1 MSVSLWDELLPP
13 DPRQG
18 FIGRIEMA
26 KFSGRYARIYEQ
38 WKKFISGD
46 EAVDASVV
54 PGYVW
59 DAWKRCRANGV
70 DPFIQKVPLVLTGE
84 SLNVRLRQNED
95 LIEISRPFMKNLY
108 AVVKGSG
115 FIVILMDTEGYLL
128 DFIGDEDA
136 VSESKKG
143 NMLVGSRWS
152 EHTAGNNGLQTA
164 YALGRPAQVIA
175 CEHYCIILH
184 RWTTSGAMIRNP
196 QAKIIG
202 GIGMSGPYRKVH
214 PHTLGM
220 VVAAAH
226 AIENA
231 LKVNK
236 VLSELQIAYGLQEK
250 VLSAIPD
257 ALIAINTSDEILI
270 VNSTAQHILGAPS
283 ANLLGSSL
291 STIFEGNENKVLR
304 DLIAGPE
311 EVADIEVQIARK
323 NKAASY
329 TLSTNII
336 WSPLSKRIGKIIT
349 FKEIKKVRSLVYRMV
364 GAEAKFR
371 FEDIVG
377 SDSGLKAIVKLAKMA
392 AGSVSNL
399 LLLGESGT
407 GKDVLA
413 QAVHNGSRRSD
424 GPYVAINCAAIPR
437 DLISSELFGYSSGA
451 FTGAKK
457 GGNQGK
463 FELADKG
470 TIFLDEIGEMPP
482 DLQASLLRVI
492 EDKAITRIG
501 SKSVIPLDVR
511 IIAATNKNLREEVN
525 KGNFREDLYY
535 RLNVLTIEMIPLR
548 ERKMDIPL
556 LVQHFIASL
565 RRRLGKHIDRI
576 QDGAM
581 ELLLEYPWPGNVREL
596 QNVIER
602 AVNIM
607 PGTEFTVE
615 LLPNEITHQRQASRR
630 EPEIIPLD
638 EMERRMII
646 DMVRSHA
653 PKSDIARK
661 LKISRST
668 LYRKIAYY
676 RLR

>member
-1 MSVSLWDELLPP
+1 MT
-13 DPRQG
+13 
-18 FIGRIEMA
+18 

-38 WKKFISGD
+38 WKKFVSGS
-46 EAVDASVV
+46 APVDASVL

-59 DAWKRCRANGV
+59 EAWQRSRAYGV
-70 DPFIQKVPLVLTGE
+70 DPFIQKVPLVLSGE
-84 SLNVRLRQNED
+84 RLKALLGQNED
-95 LIEISRPFMKNLY
+95 LIETSRPFMKNLY

-115 FIVILMDTEGYLL
+115 FIVLLMDTEGYLL
-128 DFIGDEDA
+128 DFIGDDDA
-136 VSESKKG
+136 VNESKKG
-143 NMLVGSRWS
+143 NMLVGSLWN
-152 EHTAGNNGLQTA
+152 EKMAGNTGMHTA

-175 CEHYCIILH
+175 CEHYCLIMH

-220 VVAAAH
+220 VVAAGH

-231 LKVNK
+231 LKVNQA
-236 VLSELQIAYGLQEK
+236 LSDLQIAYGLQEK
-250 VLSAIPD
+250 VISAIPD
-257 ALIAINTSDEILI
+257 ALIAINTADEILI
-270 VNSTAQHILGAPS
+270 VNSTAQHVLGAPS
-283 ANLLGSSL
+283 AKLVGRKLA
-291 STIFEGNENKVLR
+291 TVFEGTENKALR
-304 DLIAGPE
+304 DLIAGAE
-311 EVADIEVQIARK
+311 EVADIEVQVARQ
-323 NKAASY
+323 NKVASY

-336 WSPLSKRIGKIIT
+336 LSPLSKQIGKIIT
-349 FKEIKKVRSLVYRMV
+349 LKEIKKVRSLVYRMV

-377 SDSGLKAIVKLAKMA
+377 SDSGLKGIVKLAKMA

-413 QAVHNGSRRSD
+413 QAIHNGSRRSD

-511 IIAATNKNLREEVN
+511 IIAATNKNLREEVY

-548 ERKMDIPL
+548 ERKTDIPL
-556 LVQHFIASL
+556 LVHHFIASL
-565 RRRLGKHIDRI
+565 RRRLGKNIDRI
-576 QDGAM
+576 HDSAM
-581 ELLLEYPWPGNVREL
+581 ELLLEYSWPGNVREL

-615 LLPNEITHQRQASRR
+615 LLPNEITHQRQVSRR
-630 EPEIIPLD
+630 EPEIIPLQ

-646 DMVRSHA
+646 DMLRAHTQ
-653 PKSDIARK
+653 KSDIARK

-668 LYRKIAYY
+668 LYRKIAHY